1 MNTGFVWHESYFWH
15 DTGSGYLFPADG
27 KVIQPLHHPE
37 NAETK
42 RRMKSLL
49 DISGISNH
57 LKTIAPKPATK
68 DEVLRVHTARH
79 VDNMISMNSTGG
91 DAGGLTPFS
100 TGSVDIA
107 FLSAGGVIAAV
118 DAVMKGE
125 VKNAF
130 ALVRPP
136 GHHAIPDSGMGFC
149 IFNNNAIAARHLQH
163 AYGLK
168 RIAIVDWDVHHGN
181 GTQAI
186 FYNDSECAKHFIT
199 SR

>member
-1 MNTGFVWHESYFWH
+1 M
-15 DTGSGYLFPADG
+15 
-27 KVIQPLHHPE
+27 
-37 NAETK
+37 
-42 RRMKSLL
+42 
-49 DISGISNH
+49 
-57 LKTIAPKPATK
+57 
-68 DEVLRVHTARH
+68 LRVHTAETCGQHDFYEQYRRRY
-79 VDNMISMNSTGG
+79 
-91 DAGGLTPFS
+91 GGLTPFS

-149 IFNNNAIAARHLQH
+149 IFNNNAIAARHLQQ

-186 FYNDSECAKHFIT
+186 FYNDSECANHFLT